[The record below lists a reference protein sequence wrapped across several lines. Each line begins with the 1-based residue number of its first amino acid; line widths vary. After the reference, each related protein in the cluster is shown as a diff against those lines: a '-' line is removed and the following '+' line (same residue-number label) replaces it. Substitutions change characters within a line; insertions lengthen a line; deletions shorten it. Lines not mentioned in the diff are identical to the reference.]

1 MWIIKEEEEMKKEL
15 EDYLN
20 REERTH
26 LIILMSMEQNAEKFL
41 KRNCLS
47 KQDIYNLNKVIE
59 WCKKFNEVLL
69 NRVGDTIRRKI
80 VNTMKI
86 NEIRLESK
94 YAPSKPL
101 ITEAATE
108 DLEPAIEDL
117 RLLHCNGCS
126 KCNYKDCA
134 VYNICVTCDIPESND
149 ERGCPFRQAI
159 VDYLDD
165 EDEWYE

>member
-1 MWIIKEEEEMKKEL
+1 MK
-15 EDYLN
+15 DYLN
-20 REERTH
+20 QEERTY
-26 LIILMSMEQNAEKFL
+26 LIILMAMEQTAGKFL
-41 KRNCLS
+41 KHQCLS
-47 KQDIYNLNKVIE
+47 EKDRYNLKKAID
-59 WCKKFNEVLL
+59 WTKKFNEDLL
-69 NRVGDTIRRKI
+69 NRMGDAIRRKI
-80 VNTMKI
+80 VNTMKM

-101 ITEAATE
+101 ISEAATE
-108 DLEPAIEDL
+108 DLSPAIEDL
-117 RLLHCNGCS
+117 RLFHCNGCS